1 MFTKRKGYGQGGRT
15 DLLPKW
21 VEGVYLGPA
30 RAVPGGHLV
39 LTDEGNLWYSTN
51 IRQFPAPPDPEGG
64 SEADGELP
72 VHPPLRRVR
81 GESSIVE
88 LAGGVGQYQGLRELA
103 DDEASASSGDVVSS
117 DSYLES
123 IEAISGSGSK
133 PRTPQAGE
141 SLAATYLRE
150 KRFSM
155 EDCLEVLEGE
165 RFRKTRKKRAIA
177 WQDHQPPSVHTTLR
191 AYQRGP

>member
-1 MFTKRKGYGQGGRT
+1 M
-15 DLLPKW
+15 
-21 VEGVYLGPA
+21 
-30 RAVPGGHLV
+30 V